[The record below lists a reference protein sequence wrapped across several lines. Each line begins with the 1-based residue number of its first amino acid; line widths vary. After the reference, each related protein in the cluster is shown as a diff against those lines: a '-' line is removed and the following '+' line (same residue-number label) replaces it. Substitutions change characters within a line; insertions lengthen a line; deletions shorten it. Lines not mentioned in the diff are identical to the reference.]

1 MEKVRL
7 IAKNT
12 FPLCTEQLIR
22 GRSDSMDT
30 IRNQVRGRVSNVDR
44 YLFNSV
50 WPSNS
55 QYIHDFLPSF
65 VQKMALLHSVH
76 HGSRIH
82 DLRFC
87 TRRDGRELLLVAAQN
102 KQVSVYLL
110 DQGDLSSSDPL
121 PIVAA
126 LVGHQ
131 NRYGH
136 GIFLLLN

>member
-1 MEKVRL
+1 
-7 IAKNT
+7 
-12 FPLCTEQLIR
+12 
-22 GRSDSMDT
+22 MDT
-30 IRNQVRGRVSNVDR
+30 IRNKVRGRVPNLDR
-44 YLFNSV
+44 YLFNSM
-50 WPSNS
+50 WYSNS

-65 VQKMALLHSVH
+65 DQKMLLLHTVP

-87 TRRDGRELLLVAAQN
+87 TRRDARELLLVAAEN

-110 DQGDLSSSDPL
+110 DQDDLSSASPL

-131 NRYGH
+131 NRYMH
-136 GIFLLLN
+136 GNFIST